1 MCVAAHLTRPT
12 REPCGPHYAPCF
24 PPYPSSA
31 CPPYLKRL
39 IRKKPGA
46 TRFRAKSAFRSQE
59 RRVPRSLDGS
69 GDRGEGENKERSRP
83 HQPQILSPEGGEEQ
97 RQTQNGSYARRS
109 ASRDSRPTGG
119 SRPISR
125 VLSWTAIH
133 LGCASP
139 HTSRDLPGSR
149 AGRTTLPY
157 LVLLRVGFTLPPV
170 LPPARC
176 ALTAPFHPYRAV
188 AGVAVYFLWHFP

>member
-1 MCVAAHLTRPT
+1 MQLVRKRGDTAQFRPNLAFPGQIT
-12 REPCGPHYAPCF
+12 KGPPLPRWERGHDCRARIAPAILLHSRH
-24 PPYPSSA
+24 PWRSDA
-31 CPPYLKRL
+31 GGR
-39 IRKKPGA
+39 A
-46 TRFRAKSAFRSQE
+46 TQE
-59 RRVPRSLDGS
+59 RLP
-69 GDRGEGENKERSRP
+69 RGEGEKHGELESPITSNP
-83 HQPQILSPEGGEEQ
+83 PEGGKQENE
-97 RQTQNGSYARRS
+97 TKVLARR
-109 ASRDSRPTGG
+109 ASG

-133 LGCASP
+133 LGCTSP
-139 HTSRDLPGSR
+139 HTSCDLPGSR

-176 ALTAPFHPYRAV
+176 ALTAPFHPYHTV

>member
-1 MCVAAHLTRPT
+1 MSRIGRVQPDFDQNRPS
-12 REPCGPHYAPCF
+12 RGN
-24 PPYPSSA
+24 
-31 CPPYLKRL
+31 K
-39 IRKKPGA
+39 
-46 TRFRAKSAFRSQE
+46 

-69 GDRGEGENKERSRP
+69 GDRGEGEKQGEVETPLTPTPLPRRGRGTRKISKRRGLFRP
-83 HQPQILSPEGGEEQ
+83 FRAKKLPL
-97 RQTQNGSYARRS
+97 ARR
-109 ASRDSRPTGG
+109 ASG

-133 LGCASP
+133 LGCTSP
-139 HTSRDLPGSR
+139 HTSCDLPGSR

-176 ALTAPFHPYRAV
+176 ALTAPFHPYRTV